1 MSAVL
6 GSPYRHSHAAP
17 ASHQIITTWRHYDP
31 PISGA
36 RVGTPWSRVS
46 PKQQQ
51 QKPPHATTKHATR
64 PIEAETVEPY
74 RFPMDGSGG
83 AAAEGDL
90 EAAEKLIMRWDSTA
104 SSAVDERML
113 FDGGDR
119 SDAERY
125 LRAVDELRRS
135 IKDPVIV
142 GSPRR
147 SSSSSSHSSENA
159 IQIAMARLEDEFR
172 NLLLTRANEVVV
184 DALVD
189 LSSISLNSSASMDGY
204 GDLSDAEGGGEGDG
218 GGEGEAFSSDSVG
231 TSSSIRRSSIR
242 STRSIREIDLLPSDA
257 VDDLRSIAG
266 RMIAAGYGRECVQVY
281 AGARK
286 AAVDVCFRHLGVEK
300 LSIGE
305 VQRLEWDALEAKIR
319 CWIRAARVCVRIIF
333 ASERRLSEH
342 IFDGL
347 GIADDAPFIETVKGA
362 SIQLFGFAEAISI
375 GRRSPEKLFKIL
387 DLHDTISDLLPDIA
401 VVFLSKSAES
411 IYTQATEILSRLAEA
426 VRGILS
432 EFENAVFRDPPKT
445 PVPGGTIHPLTR
457 YVMNYISLISD
468 YKPTLIELI
477 VTRPSTSSRFS
488 GDDLAAAG
496 ALLLEIDFPAPENQT
511 PLAAHLIW
519 IIVVLENNLENK
531 ASFYKDNALSHLFLM
546 NNVHYIV
553 HKVKDSPELR
563 EMIGDDYLKKL
574 TGKFRLSATCY
585 QRATWMRILHCLRDE
600 GIHVSGSFS
609 SGISKSTLRER
620 FKAFNA
626 AFDEAHKTQATWYV
640 PDTQLREELRISI
653 SEKLLPAYRSFL
665 GRFRQHIENG
675 RHPEMYIKYSVEDLE
690 IALSDFFEG
699 CAPSL
704 HNRRRSH

>member
-1 MSAVL
+1 
-6 GSPYRHSHAAP
+6 
-17 ASHQIITTWRHYDP
+17 
-31 PISGA
+31 
-36 RVGTPWSRVS
+36 
-46 PKQQQ
+46 
-51 QKPPHATTKHATR
+51 
-64 PIEAETVEPY
+64 
-74 RFPMDGSGG
+74 MDGSGGG

-104 SSAVDERML
+104 SSAADERMI
-113 FDGGDR
+113 FDGADR

-147 SSSSSSHSSENA
+147 SSSSSSHSSSENA

-172 NLLLTRANEVVV
+172 NLLLTRANEVEV

-189 LSSISLNSSASMDGY
+189 LSSLSLNSSASMDGY
-204 GDLSDAEGGGEGDG
+204 GDLSDAEGGGGGDG

-231 TSSSIRRSSIR
+231 LSSSIRRSSIR
-242 STRSIREIDLLPSDA
+242 STRSIREIDLLPADA
-257 VDDLRSIAG
+257 VDDLRSIAE

-286 AAVDVCFRHLGVEK
+286 AAVDVCFRNLGVEK

-319 CWIRAARVCVRIIF
+319 RWIRAARVCVRIIF
-333 ASERRLSEH
+333 ASERRLCEH
-342 IFDGL
+342 IFEGL

-477 VTRPSTSSRFS
+477 VTRPSASSRFS

-496 ALLLEIDFPAPENQT
+496 AAVPELDFPVSENQT

-519 IIVVLENNLENK
+519 IIVVLEHNLENK
-531 ASFYKDNALSHLFLM
+531 ANLYKDNALSHLFLM

-563 EMIGDDYLKKL
+563 EMIGDDYLRKL
-574 TGKFRLSATCY
+574 TGKFRLSATSY

-609 SGISKSTLRER
+609 SGVSKSTLRER

-665 GRFRQHIENG
+665 GRFRLHIENG

-690 IALSDFFEG
+690 ISLSDFFEG